1 MSHKNSEPKK
11 EYDKLCRN
19 LTIILQFKSTNTFLR
34 NTKDINKNLRSILND
49 LYKYRAVINLDS
61 KSEYY
66 IDFPDNLKAKLD
78 VINHYLFRSIVDIKE
93 LIHKRTIKTNDLDNL
108 IKFYTYVRDYFEVK
122 EDDNSDL
129 KVDLLSNL
137 FSTI

>member
-1 MSHKNSEPKK
+1 MSQNTSDPKK
-11 EYDKLCRN
+11 EYNKLCRN
-19 LTIILQFKSTNTFLR
+19 LTIILQFKSSNTFLK
-34 NTKDINKNLRSILND
+34 NTSDIKKNLRSILND
-49 LYKYRAVINLDS
+49 LYKYRRVINLDS
-61 KSEYY
+61 KSDYY
-66 IDFPDNLKAKLD
+66 IDMEESLKAKIE
-78 VINHYLFRSIVDIKE
+78 VINHYLFRSIVDVKE
-93 LIHKRTIKTNDLDNL
+93 LLCKKTIKCNDLDNL